1 MLAHGWGRYP
11 SIDAKSFTF
20 NSEADLRARLKSISS
35 GSAIARGLG
44 RSYGDSSLSENLLST
59 SRLNRFISFDD
70 TTGDLVCESGVSL
83 SEILDVFVPRG
94 WFLPVTPGTRFV
106 TVGGAIASDVHGKNH
121 HNAGSFSNHVKW
133 IDLILADGSVARCSK
148 SERPELFMAT
158 CAGYGLTGVIL
169 RAAVRLQTIETAYI
183 RERTIRTKNLDE
195 ALVAFD
201 EQAGWTYSVGWIDCL
216 AGGKHLGRSV
226 LMLGEHATRRDIGE
240 SKDPFRLR
248 PNRELSVPFE
258 LPGFFLNT
266 MTVRAFNSV
275 YYGKASSGERIV
287 RYEPFFYPLDGVHN
301 WSRIYGKRGFVQYQL
316 VLPKESGKEGL
327 KKILERTASKGLGS
341 FLAVLKLFG
350 KEDAPYLSFAK
361 EGYTLALDFPIT
373 SSLFKELDEMDSVVS
388 NYGGRIYPTK
398 DSRMKGEMFYAGY
411 PQIDKFKE
419 VRAAVDP
426 NRRFESLQSRRLGI

>member
-20 NSEADLRARLKSISS
+20 NGEADLRARLEAISS

-59 SRLNRFISFDD
+59 GRLNRFISFDD
-70 TTGDLVCESGVSL
+70 ATGELVCESGVSL

-121 HNAGSFSNHVKW
+121 HNAGSFNNHVTW
-133 IDLILADGSVARCSK
+133 IDLLLADGSVIRCSA
-148 SERPELFMAT
+148 SESPELFLAT

-169 RAAVRLQTIETAYI
+169 RAAVRLKKVETAYI
-183 RERTIRTKNLDE
+183 RERTIKTKNLDE
-195 ALVAFD
+195 VLDSFD
-201 EQAGWTYSVGWIDCL
+201 EEAGWTYSVGWIDCL
-216 AGGKHLGRSV
+216 ARGKNLGRSV
-226 LMLGEHATRRDIGE
+226 LMLGEHATKADLKE
-240 SKDPFRLR
+240 SMEPLRLKR
-248 PNRELSVPFE
+248 NRELAVPFE
-258 LPGFFLNT
+258 FPGFFLNT
-266 MTVRAFNSV
+266 LTVRAFNGV
-275 YYGKASSGERIV
+275 YYGKTSSRERIV

-316 VLPKESGKEGL
+316 VLPKASGKEGL
-327 KKILERTASKGLGS
+327 KKILERTASKGFGS

-373 SSLFKELDEMDSVVS
+373 PPLFGELDDLDSIVMD
-388 NYGGRIYPTK
+388 YGGRLYPTK
-398 DSRMKGEMFYAGY
+398 DSRMKKEMFRAGY
-411 PQIDKFKE
+411 PQRDKFME
-419 VRAAVDP
+419 IRSAVDP
-426 NRRFESLQSRRLGI
+426 HRRFESLQSRRLGI